1 MAKKIASG
9 LITKKL
15 KALKKSGLID
25 LDLRK
30 VTHNALEKD
39 KKLRGNLLRTIK
51 RYDDVLEGKAKASKV
66 SDKKAL
72 VNLKSRGYK
81 SRKNIVLIPKKKDET
96 VVLDRKGNITYLSDV
111 TDAKTGLPYT
121 KIIREP
127 NFNIS
132 KSDDLETIVNQY
144 AEIYKAETGNRIA
157 FTYYGNISRKTY
169 SDVKEALLAV
179 LAYEQ
184 KQNEIGTSLNP
195 ADVPEALKAIQ
206 ILEYVKND
214 NRANAMTAEIRA
226 GNKRLLD
233 LFNIIS
239 R

>member
-1 MAKKIASG
+1 MAKRKSTSNIQGNLKTLKKAG
-9 LITKKL
+9 LIE
-15 KALKKSGLID
+15 

-30 VTHNALEKD
+30 VTD
-39 KKLRGNLLRTIK
+39 KKLTDKKFRNNLLRTIK
-51 RYDDVLEGKAKASKV
+51 RYDAVLEGKTEAAKV
-66 SDKKAL
+66 NDTKARE
-72 VNLKSRGYK
+72 NLKSRGYK
-81 SRKNIVLIPKKKDET
+81 SRKSIVLIPKRQDET
-96 VVLDRKGNITYLSDV
+96 VIVDRKGNITFMSDV

-132 KSDDLETIVNQY
+132 KSADLEEIVNQY

-157 FTYYGNISRKTY
+157 FTYHGNISRRTY

-179 LAYEQ
+179 LEYEQ

-195 ADVPEALKAIQ
+195 ADVPDALKAVQ
-206 ILEYVKND
+206 ILEYVKSD
-214 NRANAMTAEIRA
+214 TRAGAATAEIRE
-226 GNKRLLD
+226 GKKRLLD